1 MTLAAPLNPRSGA
14 TRSGVTRSGVT
25 RSGATR
31 SGATRSAGTATTA
44 SRTGKA
50 VDIRWPVD
58 PVISGVFLLIVTL
71 GLVMVASAS
80 SEISARNFEN
90 PFHMFIR
97 HGAYM
102 AIALAT
108 GLTVLSIPVRIWQ
121 RFDWLLLGGCLLL
134 LVAVLV
140 PGIGKEVNGST
151 RWIAL
156 GGFTLQGSEFAK
168 LFIVVFM
175 AGYLVRHWEDVC
187 GSFKGFLKPLA
198 IMAPVVVMLLMQPDF
213 GASVVILAA
222 VLGMIFLS
230 GVPLR
235 YFLPMILV
243 VAAGAAYVIV
253 DQPYRLARLTAFTDP
268 WEHQFGGGYQLT
280 QALIAFGRGEWF
292 GLGLG
297 NSIQKLFFLPEAHTD
312 FLFSIIAE
320 ELGVLGAV
328 VVIAAFATLVIRGAW
343 IGRIAEIRGERF
355 HALLAYGIALLL
367 GVQAAINIGVNIGL
381 LPTKG
386 LTLPLMSYGG
396 NSLII
401 SFVLIAILLRVE
413 YECVREPLL
422 APGRSARKKGGT
434 KHGR

>member
-1 MTLAAPLNPRSGA
+1 MTLAAQANPRPIS
-14 TRSGVTRSGVT
+14 T
-25 RSGATR
+25 RSGAAR
-31 SGATRSAGTATTA
+31 PSAARPSAARTVAAQA
-44 SRTGKA
+44 ST
-50 VDIRWPVD
+50 VTEFRWPVD
-58 PVISGVFLLIVTL
+58 PVISSVFLVIITL

-80 SEISARNFEN
+80 SEISARNFGN

-97 HGAYM
+97 HAAYM
-102 AIALAT
+102 SIALVA
-108 GLTVLSIPVRIWQ
+108 GLAALSVPVRIWQ
-121 RFDWLLLGGCLLL
+121 RFDWLLLGACFSL

-168 LFIVVFM
+168 LFLVIYM
-175 AGYLVRHWEDVC
+175 AGYLVRHKEDVC
-187 GSFKGFLKPLA
+187 GSFRGFLKPLA
-198 IMAPVVVMLLMQPDF
+198 LMVPVVLLLLMQPDF
-213 GASVVILAA
+213 GAAVVILSA
-222 VLGMIFLS
+222 VLGMVFLT

-243 VAAGAAYVIV
+243 VAAGAAYVII

-312 FLFSIIAE
+312 FLFSIVAE
-320 ELGVLGAV
+320 ELGVMGAV
-328 VVIAAFATLVIRGAW
+328 VVIGAFATLIVRGAW
-343 IGRIAEIRGERF
+343 IGRIAEVRGQGF

-367 GVQAAINIGVNIGL
+367 GVQASINIGVNIGL

-401 SFVLIAILLRVE
+401 SFVLVAILLRIE
-413 YECVREPLL
+413 YECVREPVL
-422 APGRSARKKGGT
+422 APSRSGRSTKKVRGT